1 MAILEIYRWLAQLY
15 RAKGLTLNKLKRL
28 FGFKREKKT
37 PKDQTNE
44 EDKKSSDDNNEDQ
57 NSSKSGDEKNPRPN
71 KKPKG
76 HGRNGK
82 ENFSGADRVPHNLE
96 HLKKGDTC
104 PDCGIGKLYPVPPGT
119 HIHFAGQPPLQATI
133 HETEKLRCNACL
145 AYFEAEIKNELK
157 QKYAASCDVSIALQ
171 KYMLGLP
178 FHRLGK
184 WQMLLGVPLPPSTLW
199 ERCENL
205 VNSIHPV
212 YEKLLKIASQG
223 DLIHGD
229 DTRNKIL
236 SKKKKNVW
244 TTGIVSSLDSRRISL
259 FFTGQGH
266 CGNNMDR
273 LLSMREKQSKVI
285 FMSDA
290 LASNRPKEHSVLA
303 ANCNVHARRNFWDYR
318 KEYPEKVS
326 YVLAQFSKI
335 YKNESITIKRKFSQD
350 ERLRYHQRH
359 SGPIMEK
366 LRRWGL
372 IKMALKK
379 VEPNEELGKAIKYFL
394 RHYDKLTLFLRVSGV
409 PLDNNVSER
418 LLKVAILNRKNAYL

>member
-1 MAILEIYRWLAQLY
+1 
-15 RAKGLTLNKLKRL
+15 
-28 FGFKREKKT
+28 
-37 PKDQTNE
+37 
-44 EDKKSSDDNNEDQ
+44 
-57 NSSKSGDEKNPRPN
+57 
-71 KKPKG
+71 
-76 HGRNGK
+76 
-82 ENFSGADRVPHNLE
+82 
-96 HLKKGDTC
+96 
-104 PDCGIGKLYPVPPGT
+104 
-119 HIHFAGQPPLQATI
+119 
-133 HETEKLRCNACL
+133 
-145 AYFEAEIKNELK
+145 
-157 QKYAASCDVSIALQ
+157 
-171 KYMLGLP
+171 
-178 FHRLGK
+178 
-184 WQMLLGVPLPPSTLW
+184 MLLGVPLPPSTLW

-418 LLKVAILNRKNAYL
+418 LLKVAILNRKNAYFYKTEFGALVGDIIMSLAETCRLLRKNPFQYLLALHENKNAVKMAPSRWLPWNYEEALSSLS